1 MRSDFIKANE
11 LDNFTRRMNEMFNET
26 NRVAIE
32 KLTELLKP
40 FGMKGLDLNEG
51 CEDSYVVMA
60 EIKPKTFK
68 QVLNV
73 RYNINNAGL
82 EMLVE
87 DETEYRPLTFVDY
100 GFLWDEILSAYRQEI
115 ENIED
120 NFQWDYQEFKKIWT
134 GYRSF
139 NELLGCAKMG
149 YDDMALLNDVDDY
162 NDNTIAIFVQYKNKL
177 KVEFT
182 YLMNESHPF
191 KVTRIEYDNFTMEI
205 D

>member
-1 MRSDFIKANE
+1 MRTDFIKKE
-11 LDNFTRRMNEMFNET
+11 DLDTLGRNVNKMFSDVENFSKNK
-26 NRVAIE
+26 II
-32 KLTELLKP
+32 ELLKP

>member
-51 CEDSYVVMA
+51 CEESYVVMA

-73 RYNINNAGL
+73 RYNKTTNGL

-87 DETEYRPLTFVDY
+87 DETEYRILAFVDY
-100 GFLWDEILSAYRQEI
+100 AFLWGEVIAAYFLEIQ
-115 ENIED
+115 NIED
-120 NFQWDYQEFKKIWT
+120 DFQWDYQEFEKIWIR
-134 GYRSF
+134 YQSF
-139 NELLGCAKMG
+139 NELLGSAKLG
-149 YDDMALLNDVDDY
+149 YDDMVLLNDVDDY
-162 NDNTIAIFVQYKNKL
+162 NNNTIAIFVQYKDKL

-182 YLMNESHPF
+182 YLMNENRPF
-191 KVTRIEYDNFTMEI
+191 KVTKVEYNNFTMEI
-205 D
+205 I